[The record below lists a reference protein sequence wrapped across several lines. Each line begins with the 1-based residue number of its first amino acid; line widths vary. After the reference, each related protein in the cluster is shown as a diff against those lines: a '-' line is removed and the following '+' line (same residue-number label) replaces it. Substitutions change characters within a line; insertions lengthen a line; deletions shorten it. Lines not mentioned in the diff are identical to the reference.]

1 MKPLDDANLSHS
13 NPQNPTGA
21 VVPRDVLHEVIQIA
35 KERSIYVMSD
45 EVYRP
50 LFHSLE
56 NEKPPPSILSFGYD
70 RTIGTGSMTKAYS
83 LAGIRVGW
91 IASSSKEIIEACASA
106 RDYTT
111 ISVSQIDDQIAS
123 FALDSR
129 CVGNLM
135 EKNLKLTKG
144 NLAILEKFIT
154 EHRGSCDWV
163 RPRASTTAFVRFS
176 RDGKPIDDVA
186 FCKLV
191 LDKTGVFFA
200 PGSRCFGE
208 EFKGFVR
215 IGYVCETEVLEDGLA
230 ALRVFMKGE
239 FASVPLA

>member
-1 MKPLDDANLSHS
+1 M
-13 NPQNPTGA
+13 
-21 VVPRDVLHEVIQIA
+21 VPGDVLREIIEIA
-35 KERSIYVMSD
+35 KDQSIYVMSD

-50 LFHSLE
+50 LFHSIAKE
-56 NEKPPPSILSFGYD
+56 EAPPSILSLGYE

-91 IASSSKEIIEACASA
+91 IASSSREIIEACASA

-111 ISVSQIDDQIAS
+111 ISVSQIDDRIAS
-123 FALDSR
+123 FALDSH

-135 EKNLKLTKG
+135 DRNLKLAKG
-144 NLAILEKFIT
+144 NLAILEEFIT
-154 EHRGSCDWV
+154 EHKEFCVWV

-176 RDGKPIDDVA
+176 RDGRPVDDVA
-186 FCKLV
+186 FCELV
-191 LDKTGVFFA
+191 LDKIGVFFT

-208 EFKGFVR
+208 EFKGFIR
-215 IGYVCETEVLEDGLA
+215 IGYVCETEVLQDGLA
-230 ALRVFMKGE
+230 ALRAFMKNE